1 MLLRFGSEL
10 FPVSCGA
17 LRSFVAESIVPIWT
31 GACDIGHIGLRGLGW
46 GGGGRRGCQ
55 RGFTQ
60 SECQLLLCFVEASEG
75 LWKVHCVWIKN
86 INSRVVAA

>member
-31 GACDIGHIGLRGLGW
+31 GACDIGHIGLRRLGW
-46 GGGGRRGCQ
+46 GEGGGGGEMGASKRFYTIRMSVAAMFCRGL
-55 RGFTQ
+55 RGFVE
-60 SECQLLLCFVEASEG
+60 SPLC
-75 LWKVHCVWIKN
+75 LD
-86 INSRVVAA
+86 